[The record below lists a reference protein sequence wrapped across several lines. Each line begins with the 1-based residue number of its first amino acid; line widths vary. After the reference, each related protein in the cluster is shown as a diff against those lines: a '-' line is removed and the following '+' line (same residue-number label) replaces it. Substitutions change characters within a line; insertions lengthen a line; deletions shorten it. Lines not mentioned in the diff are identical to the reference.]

1 MRRLALWLSL
11 ALALIAAPALAL
23 AQTSPL
29 APQSGSPQEVAPTEE
44 LQAGEAQEPGLWGR
58 TLLYIQDQ
66 QRKLHRELTD
76 AVKALRAEPS
86 LATAWTLIF
95 LSFLYGVFHA
105 AGPGHGK
112 AVIST
117 YLLTHESQLKRGILL
132 AVASS
137 LMQAVTAVMIVQ
149 VFVALVG
156 WTRRQAADS
165 VGHLE
170 SASFAL
176 IAALGCY
183 LILRA
188 VRALY
193 RLRRPAPAQ
202 LDHSHHH
209 HGHAQGD
216 DCCGHAHMPD
226 PAQLTQPLT
235 LKTAAVM
242 ILSIGFLPPGPSVH
256 RRGNRRGRRS
266 SSVCTTTTRCVRR
279 CT

>member
-242 ILSIGFLPPGPSVH
+242 ILS
-256 RRGNRRGRRS
+256 
-266 SSVCTTTTRCVRR
+266 
-279 CT
+279 